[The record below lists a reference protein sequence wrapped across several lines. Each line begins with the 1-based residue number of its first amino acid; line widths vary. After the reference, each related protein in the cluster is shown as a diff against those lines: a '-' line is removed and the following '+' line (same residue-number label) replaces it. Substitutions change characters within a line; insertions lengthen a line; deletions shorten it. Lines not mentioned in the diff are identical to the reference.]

1 MMVCC
6 FDLGCFNYFWEMKVQ
21 ILFFGI
27 TTDLLGFSN
36 LELEVTEAST
46 VLNLKSLL
54 KEKYPQLK
62 NMASY
67 AIAVNE
73 SYAVNDLVL
82 NENDIVAIIPPVS
95 GG

>member
-1 MMVCC
+1 
-6 FDLGCFNYFWEMKVQ
+6 MKIE

-27 TTDLLGFSN
+27 TSDLIGETQQNVEFENSIS
-36 LELEVTEAST
+36 VADF
-46 VLNLKSLL
+46 KSVL

-62 NMASY
+62 NINSY

-73 SYAVNDLVL
+73 AYAEDQLILKEKDV
-82 NENDIVAIIPPVS
+82 VAVIPPVS